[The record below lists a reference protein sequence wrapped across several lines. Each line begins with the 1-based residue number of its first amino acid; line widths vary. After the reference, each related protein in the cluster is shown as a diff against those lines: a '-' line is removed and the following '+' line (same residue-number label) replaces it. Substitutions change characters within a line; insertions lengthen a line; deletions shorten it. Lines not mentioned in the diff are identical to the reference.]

1 MLEALVHAGG
11 KGSRMGY
18 HEKSMILVDGRPMI
32 DRVLDALEGCP
43 RISRTMVTVSRNTP
57 ETEEHLRSRGV
68 AVLHTSGNDY
78 VGDLQ
83 AAMGELEADSVL
95 ICPAD
100 LPMLTSDA
108 VNALMDAYAVT
119 PAESF
124 QVAVPA
130 RSVRKVGIVPSY
142 VFDQR
147 GEELALCAVS
157 VVDRKGI
164 IEGRTL
170 SIGTHVTD
178 DLRFALN
185 VNTLGDLEGLRP
197 WTGASRS
204 SSRSPPQACRR

>member
-1 MLEALVHAGG
+1 MLDALVHAGG

-18 HEKSMILVDGRPMI
+18 REKSIILVEGRPMI

-43 RISRTMVTVSRNTP
+43 RISRTVVTVSRNTP
-57 ETEEHLRSRGV
+57 DTERHLRSRGV
-68 AVLHTSGNDY
+68 EVLHTSGDDY

-83 AAMGELEADSVL
+83 AAMTKLGADSVL
-95 ICPAD
+95 VCPAD

-108 VNALMDAYAVT
+108 VDALLDAYTAT

-130 RSVRKVGIVPSY
+130 RSVRLAGVEPSY
-142 VFDQR
+142 VFDQ

-170 SIGTHVTD
+170 SIGTWVTD